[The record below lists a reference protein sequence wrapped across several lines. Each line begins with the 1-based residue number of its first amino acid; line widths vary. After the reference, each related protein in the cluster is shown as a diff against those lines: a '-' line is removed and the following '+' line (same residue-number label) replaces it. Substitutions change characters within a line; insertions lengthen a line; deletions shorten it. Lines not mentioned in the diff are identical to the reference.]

1 MDIITSHHSPR
12 LMDRVRQAARLKHFS
27 PKTIKSYLY
36 YIHDFILFHN
46 KQHPNVLGVAEIRA
60 YLSHLAIHKNVAA
73 STQNI
78 ALSALLFLYKQVL
91 SIDLPYI
98 DNIER
103 ARTPARLPVVFT
115 QEEVVSILAH
125 MDGVHHLMASLLY
138 GAGLRLTECLSLR
151 VKDID
156 FGYRQ
161 ITIRDGKG
169 FKDRQTMLPASVIDA
184 LHLQIEY
191 AQRLH
196 QQDLTAGLGEV
207 FLPHA
212 LEKKYPNLS
221 REWSWQFI
229 FPAPKLTRDRSTE
242 TLRRYHVLERPLQR
256 AVKIA
261 IKAAGVNKHGSCH
274 TFRHSFATH
283 LLQNGYDIRT
293 VQELLGH
300 KDVKT
305 TMIYTHVLNK
315 GGKAVQSPLDACA

>member
-1 MDIITSHHSPR
+1 MNIITPHHSPR
-12 LMDRVRQAARLKHFS
+12 LMDQVRQTARLKHFS

-46 KQHPNVLGVAEIRA
+46 KQHPNELGADEIRA
-60 YLSHLAIHKNVAA
+60 YLSHLAIRKNVAA
-73 STQNI
+73 STQNV
-78 ALSALLFLYKQVL
+78 ALSSLLFLYKQVL

-103 ARTPARLPVVFT
+103 ARVPSRLPVVFT
-115 QEEVVSILAH
+115 EEEVVKILAQ

-138 GAGLRLTECLSLR
+138 GSGLRITECLSLR

-161 ITIRDGKG
+161 VTVRDGKG
-169 FKDRQTMLPASVIDA
+169 FKDRQTMLPATVVES
-184 LHLQIEY
+184 LQSQIEY

-196 QQDLTAGLGEV
+196 QQDLAAGHGEV

-212 LEKKYPNLS
+212 LEKKYPNLN
-221 REWSWQFI
+221 REWSWQYI
-229 FPAPKLTRDRSTE
+229 FPAMKLTRDRVTGAM
-242 TLRRYHVLERPLQR
+242 RRHHVLERPLQR

-261 IKAAGVNKHGSCH
+261 IKAAGVTKHGSCH

-283 LLQNGYDIRT
+283 VLQNGYDIRT

-305 TMIYTHVLNK
+305 TMIYTHVLQK
-315 GGKAVQSPLDACA
+315 GGKAVQSPLDVCA